1 MVAFHFWSNL
11 FNFFCCYKI
20 KIIFFTIS
28 ELDEFLISLICLCT
42 WMSLIR
48 SNNGLHQLLI
58 SKTLI
63 SENICFG
70 SIIIFNYVYVVVIN
84 IIGQSYFD
92 LSFSVISMLYK
103 NPLLFRKD
111 FLNFFLYFTFL
122 SFYLVLRFYGLL
134 SCTYIFPVILYCA
147 LSLRKILQMEL
158 HLKIVFQK
166 NMKTAPVSLSF
177 YFVYYTKKNVNF
189 CTDLN

>member
-42 WMSLIR
+42 WMSLIKF
-48 SNNGLHQLLI
+48 NNGLHQLLI

-70 SIIIFNYVYVVVIN
+70 SIIIFNYIYVVVIN
-84 IIGQSYFD
+84 NIGQSYFD
-92 LSFSVISMLYK
+92 LSFSLISMLYK

-134 SCTYIFPVILYCA
+134 SSTYIFPVILYCA
-147 LSLRKILQMEL
+147 LSLRKIIQMEV
-158 HLKIVFQK
+158 HLKIVFQ
-166 NMKTAPVSLSF
+166 
-177 YFVYYTKKNVNF
+177 TKYENCPGFTFFLF
-189 CTDLN
+189 CVLYEK

>member
-48 SNNGLHQLLI
+48 FNNGLHQLLI

-70 SIIIFNYVYVVVIN
+70 SIIIFNYIYVVVIN

-92 LSFSVISMLYK
+92 LSFRVISMLYK
-103 NPLLFRKD
+103 SPFPAILW
-111 FLNFFLYFTFL
+111 
-122 SFYLVLRFYGLL
+122 LL
-134 SCTYIFPVILYCA
+134 SCTNIFSVILYCA
-147 LSLRKILQMEL
+147 LSLRKIIQMDV
-158 HLKIVFQK
+158 HLKIVFQAKYENCPGFTFFLFCVLYEK
-166 NMKTAPVSLSF
+166 NL
-177 YFVYYTKKNVNF
+177 NF
-189 CTDLN
+189 CTDLNEIKK

>member
-48 SNNGLHQLLI
+48 FNKGLHQLLI

-70 SIIIFNYVYVVVIN
+70 SIIIFNYIYVVVIN

-92 LSFSVISMLYK
+92 LSFSLISMLYK

-134 SCTYIFPVILYCA
+134 CSTCIFPVILYCA
-147 LSLRKILQMEL
+147 LSLRKIIQMEV
-158 HLKIVFQK
+158 HLKIVFQTK
-166 NMKTAPVSLSF
+166 YENCPGFTFFLFCILYEKKMWI
-177 YFVYYTKKNVNF
+177 FVQI
-189 CTDLN
+189 

>member
-48 SNNGLHQLLI
+48 FNKGLHQLLI

-70 SIIIFNYVYVVVIN
+70 SIIIFNYIYVVVIN

-92 LSFSVISMLYK
+92 LSFSLISMLYK

-134 SCTYIFPVILYCA
+134 SSTCIFPVILYCA
-147 LSLRKILQMEL
+147 LSLRKIIQMEV
-158 HLKIVFQK
+158 HLKIVFQTK
-166 NMKTAPVSLSF
+166 YENCPGFTFFLFCVLCEKKMWI
-177 YFVYYTKKNVNF
+177 FVQI
-189 CTDLN
+189 